1 MLPEFNM
8 SGISKQAI
16 DFLSFMGPGNTLFS
30 KEVMWSKNL
39 DQQENF
45 QIQVIGD
52 LSQEASKIA
61 AKDIKPIAD

>member
-1 MLPEFNM
+1 
-8 SGISKQAI
+8 
-16 DFLSFMGPGNTLFS
+16 
-30 KEVMWSKNL
+30 MWSKNS